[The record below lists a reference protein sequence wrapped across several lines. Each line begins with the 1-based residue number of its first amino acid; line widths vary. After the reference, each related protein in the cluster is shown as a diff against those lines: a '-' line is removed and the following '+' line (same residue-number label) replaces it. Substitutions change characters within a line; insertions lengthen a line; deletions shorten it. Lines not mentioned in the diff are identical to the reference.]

1 MGRQFSFAPGLQ
13 ADVAQAQESSA
24 SGHRRKIS
32 GAFGSRK
39 YGGSASHEI
48 EGSMHEFGSNPG
60 LPFQQD
66 KLNTNLPQV
75 DAQEDLDQ
83 GPPSNIT
90 PLHN

>member
-1 MGRQFSFAPGLQ
+1 MS
-13 ADVAQAQESSA
+13 QAQESST

-39 YGGSASHEI
+39 FGGGDSASHEI
-48 EGSMHEFGSNPG
+48 EGGGSINDFGSNPG
-60 LPFQQD
+60 LPYQQD

-75 DAQEDLDQ
+75 DAQDDQLDQ

-90 PLHN
+90 PLNN